1 MELKRGDYVGEFNL
15 GSSIVLVF
23 EAPEGFSFGPMAAPG
38 DRILVGRALTNTT
51 AAANKTNGWLPTA
64 PTGAYTYVCRGS
76 EAALYPCP
84 PSPPAANPPPPLI
97 SSSLCEYRRSAGRG
111 HARLLP

>member
-51 AAANKTNGWLPTA
+51 AQELTSVALLASAA
-64 PTGAYTYVCRGS
+64 
-76 EAALYPCP
+76 AA
-84 PSPPAANPPPPLI
+84 S
-97 SSSLCEYRRSAGRG
+97 
-111 HARLLP
+111 

>member
-51 AAANKTNGWLPTA
+51 AAANTTA
-64 PTGAYTYVCRGS
+64 QELTSVALLAS
-76 EAALYPCP
+76 AA
-84 PSPPAANPPPPLI
+84 AAP
-97 SSSLCEYRRSAGRG
+97 
-111 HARLLP
+111 